1 MDCMASVQQIIRSGT
16 SAHALAAQSEEDFEA
31 QTDALLAAADIG
43 IRPEDLNAADGGGH
57 GADDLAALLGQ
68 LRTEPGSDEERAA
81 KFQLYET
88 FAETVSDARQAT
100 LDFWD
105 EAAEEFGEAGSGA
118 RRGVERDI
126 SKLDSHQNLGFAF
139 GDGGD
144 HAAAPVNWFVH
155 DMAVCAHRNADA
167 IERLLQSMRM
177 KLELL
182 GSQAECPVC
191 LEPFHEGGEEG
202 GEGAGAG
209 AAGGDGSSSGSG
221 LVHRPATTLSCCH
234 KVCTSCWEHWK
245 RINPHNAFCP
255 LCREQ
260 DFLVQIMSGN

>member
-1 MDCMASVQQIIRSGT
+1 MANVRGIIRSGT

-31 QTDALLAAADIG
+31 QTDALLAAADVG
-43 IRPEDLNAADGGGH
+43 ICPEDLNAAGGD
-57 GADDLAALLGQ
+57 GADKLAVLLGQ
-68 LRTEPGSDEERAA
+68 LRMEPGSDKERAA

-100 LDFWD
+100 LDFWV
-105 EAAEEFGEAGSGA
+105 EATEEFGETGSGA
-118 RRGVERDI
+118 RRCVERDI

-139 GDGGD
+139 SEDGG
-144 HAAAPVNWFVH
+144 HANWFVH

-167 IERLLQSMRM
+167 IERLLQSMRT

-191 LEPFHEGGEEG
+191 LEPFHEVEEG
-202 GEGAGAG
+202 GEAGGAGS
-209 AAGGDGSSSGSG
+209 DGSTGRSG
-221 LVHRPATTLSCCH
+221 LVHRPATTLGCCH
-234 KVCTSCWEHWK
+234 KVCTSCWEHWR

-260 DFLVQIMSGN
+260 DFLVRIMSDN